1 MSTVRKYYDPETKVM
16 LIKKHLLDK
25 KPISDI
31 CDEYGLNPT
40 LFYRWEKEFFENG
53 SLVFKQDNSQV
64 NLLEKQVKIL
74 KEKLTLKNEVLSELM
89 EDYIT
94 LKKSLGGI

>member
-1 MSTVRKYYDPETKVM
+1 MSTVRKHYDPETKVM

-40 LFYRWEKEFFENG
+40 LFYRWQKEFFENG

>member
-1 MSTVRKYYDPETKVM
+1 MSTVRKYYDPETKVV

-40 LFYRWEKEFFENG
+40 LFYRWQKEFFENG

-74 KEKLTLKNEVLSELM
+74 KEKLTVKNEVLSELM